1 MSLVLLALG
10 LGSLAANADGPVPGW
25 SGKEFKISPHDV
37 IYIKVA
43 SHEELSGKFTV
54 ASNGVVAVPGVG
66 AFKAATENARHLA
79 RAIAAAL
86 APRLINPDVRVW
98 IVWDNKVY
106 IRGEVRNPGEYSL
119 TPSMSV
125 MDAIKQA
132 GGRGDFA
139 KRHAR
144 ISVLR
149 GSGVWYNY
157 NEIVLQSGDVVFVP

>member
-1 MSLVLLALG
+1 MPKPKCSMSLVLLALG

-98 IVWDNKVY
+98 IARDNKV
-106 IRGEVRNPGEYSL
+106 
-119 TPSMSV
+119 
-125 MDAIKQA
+125 
-132 GGRGDFA
+132 
-139 KRHAR
+139 
-144 ISVLR
+144 
-149 GSGVWYNY
+149 
-157 NEIVLQSGDVVFVP
+157 